1 MSQAIVWVTTNTER
15 KSILGVIGV
24 KSLGDFLHSMGVKIA
39 KLILGRDSLGSGQ
52 QRCFIEFLL

>member
-1 MSQAIVWVTTNTER
+1 MSDTDR
-15 KSILGVIGV
+15 KSILGLIGV

-39 KLILGRDSLGSGQ
+39 KLILGRDSPGSGQ